1 VRRRPTARE
10 QEETAA
16 RRPARPAPPAPA
28 IALTAEGEALA
39 MLRRRGYRPRPWP
52 PDLPFPPGLPEERV
66 EAFARR
72 LDHYAFR
79 LFLRGTLGQPDGF
92 QPSKATRYVD
102 GDAARVMAES
112 LVGLGLAERS
122 GRGRYR
128 LLHPPR
134 SFGGTLEWYLAR
146 ELRHRLG
153 FDTAAGL
160 RFAAPGVGG
169 DLDVVAAAEGRLVLL
184 EVKSSPPRQLEEG
197 EVRAFFERL
206 AALGPDLA
214 LFVVDTALRLGD
226 KVVPLLGRELARH
239 GGTGER
245 PRRLRREVWA
255 LTPRLLAVGAKG
267 GLLTSIEQAVA
278 FGLRARG
285 EGGVGGR

>member
-10 QEETAA
+10 QEQAA
-16 RRPARPAPPAPA
+16 TRRPDPPVPKEQP

-52 PDLPFPPGLPEERV
+52 PDLPFPPGLSEESV

-79 LFLRGTLGQPDGF
+79 LFLRGALGQRGGF
-92 QPSKATRYVD
+92 QPSRATRYVD
-102 GDAARVMAES
+102 GDTARGMAET
-112 LVGLGLAERS
+112 LVALGLAEPA
-122 GRGRYR
+122 GRGRFR
-128 LLHPPR
+128 LLHPAR

-160 RFAAPGVGG
+160 RFSAPGVGG

-184 EVKSSPPRQLEEG
+184 EVKSSPPRQLEEA
-197 EVRAFFERL
+197 EVGAFFDRL
-206 AALGPDLA
+206 DALRPDLA

-226 KVVPLLGRELARH
+226 KVVPLLSSELARG
-239 GGTGER
+239 GGTSSR
-245 PRRLRREVWA
+245 PRRLRREIWA
-255 LTPRLLAVGAKG
+255 IAPRLLAVGAKG
-267 GLLTSIEQAVA
+267 GLLTSVEQAVA
-278 FGLRARG
+278 FGLRARTRPAA
-285 EGGVGGR
+285 E

>member
-1 VRRRPTARE
+1 
-10 QEETAA
+10 
-16 RRPARPAPPAPA
+16 
-28 IALTAEGEALA
+28 

-66 EAFARR
+66 EAFARQ

-79 LFLRGTLGQPDGF
+79 LFMRGALREPAGV

-102 GDAARVMAES
+102 GDAARAMAET
-112 LVGLGLAERS
+112 LVTLGLAERS
-122 GRGRYR
+122 GRGRFR
-128 LLHPPR
+128 LRHPPR

-146 ELRHRLG
+146 ELRRRLG

-160 RFAAPGVGG
+160 RFSAPGVGG
-169 DLDVVAAAEGRLVLL
+169 DLDVVAAAEGRLILL
-184 EVKSSPPRQLEEG
+184 EVKSSPPRQLEEA
-197 EVRAFFERL
+197 EVRAFFDRL

-226 KVVPLLGRELARH
+226 KVVPLLSSELQRRV
-239 GGTGER
+239 GTGPR

-255 LTPRLLAVGAKG
+255 LAPRLLAVGAKG
-267 GLLTSIEQAVA
+267 GLLTSVEQAVA
-278 FGLRARG
+278 FGLRARTG
-285 EGGVGGR
+285 LAE